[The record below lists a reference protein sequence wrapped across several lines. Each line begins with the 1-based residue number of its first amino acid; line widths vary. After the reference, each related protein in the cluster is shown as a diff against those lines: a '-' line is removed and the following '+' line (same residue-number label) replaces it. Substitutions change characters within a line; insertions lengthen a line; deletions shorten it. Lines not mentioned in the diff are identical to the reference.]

1 MSDIR
6 SLIRNADPHSR
17 VNDPAQEVVDA
28 ILDQIRAGTVE
39 ATVAAGPSA
48 NRGRRGSIW
57 AGAALA
63 VTLVVLG
70 AGVLLGR
77 GTSQWAASPS
87 VSIAEAYLDARNNY
101 DADAAAALVADNAQL
116 RDTPAMA
123 SPSEL
128 ALAFRYLEMIG
139 ERYTSFACSASGPA
153 TVTCDYNMDS
163 RLRREADRPAV
174 PGRVEF
180 TIEDGRIISI
190 ANAIDLDPFEII
202 TVEWLNYLGGDA
214 GFKKYYRLLADGDG
228 NLIASARLDVTL
240 LDSLQAALERYL
252 AQR

>member
-6 SLIRNADPHSR
+6 SLIRNADPRSG
-17 VNDPAQEVVDA
+17 VKDPAQEVVDA
-28 ILDQIRAGTVE
+28 ILEQIRAGRVA
-39 ATVAAGPSA
+39 ATVVAGPPA

-57 AGAALA
+57 ALAALA

-70 AGVLLGR
+70 AGVLVGR
-77 GTSQWAASPS
+77 GTGQSAASAS

-101 DADAAAALVADNAQL
+101 DADGAAALVADNAQL

-123 SPSEL
+123 NPSEL

-139 ERYTSFACSASGPA
+139 ERYTSFACSSSGPA
-153 TVTCDYNMDS
+153 TVTCDYKMDS
-163 RLRREADRPAV
+163 HLRVEADRPPV

-180 TIEDGRIISI
+180 TIEDGRIISM
-190 ANAIDLDPFEII
+190 ANAVDLDPFEII
-202 TVEWLNYLGGDA
+202 TVDWLNHLGGDA
-214 GFKKYYRLLADGDG
+214 GFKTYYRLLIDGDG
-228 NLIASARLDVTL
+228 TLIASARLDVTL
-240 LDSLQAALERYL
+240 LDGLQAALETYL